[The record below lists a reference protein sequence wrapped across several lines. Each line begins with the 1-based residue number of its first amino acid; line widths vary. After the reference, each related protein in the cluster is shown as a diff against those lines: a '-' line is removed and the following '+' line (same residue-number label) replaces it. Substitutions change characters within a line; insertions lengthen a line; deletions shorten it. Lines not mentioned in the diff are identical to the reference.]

1 MVTSCEDVRIAAPGV
16 VAMKRTSRL
25 GVLLQWLIKAYM
37 DGILSQIRAVVLQ
50 YASSLPFIGAPV
62 KLAYGIGGGAVRM
75 FQ

>member
-1 MVTSCEDVRIAAPGV
+1 
-16 VAMKRTSRL
+16 
-25 GVLLQWLIKAYM
+25 M